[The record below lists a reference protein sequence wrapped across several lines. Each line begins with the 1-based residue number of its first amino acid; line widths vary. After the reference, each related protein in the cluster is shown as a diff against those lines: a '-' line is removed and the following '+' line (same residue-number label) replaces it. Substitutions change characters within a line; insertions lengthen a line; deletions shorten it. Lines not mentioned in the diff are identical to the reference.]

1 MAQKVV
7 FIFVENELSEEILS
21 FTPDKDE
28 LIQAARDME
37 YETSENDTGV
47 NVQFEWYDIGEGE
60 SDTDIFFSD
69 KELYQIMKNRK
80 QNFQK
85 EIEQRGFLCE
95 CYYRYTD
102 RCTIVF
108 YLCHMLDSFGSNLS
122 FTSVKL

>member
-85 EIEQRGFLCE
+85 EIEQRGFFCE
-95 CYYRYTD
+95 LIQED
-102 RCTIVF
+102 DIF
-108 YLCHMLDSFGSNLS
+108 IPNEDLEENL
-122 FTSVKL
+122 